1 MRGVYVVGR
10 PEVSRRGEWMAA
22 VLCCESGSAGED
34 TGPGPSAALSHRSAA
49 ALWGIANDRRGPT
62 EVTVLRAAPVQRPGL
77 RVHRRRSLPP
87 GRLTVHQGIAVTG
100 VVQTL
105 VDLAGVTGRAAA
117 ALGDGALERMINE
130 ADRLDLV
137 DPDGLRATLADHR
150 GESGVARLR
159 SLLDRHTFRLT
170 DSELERRFLELV
182 RRAGLPLPL
191 TRQWVN
197 GFRVDLHWPDPGL
210 VVETD
215 GLRYHRT
222 PAQQSRDLRR
232 DRAHAA
238 AGMSRLR
245 FTHWEVV
252 HEPA

>member
-1 MRGVYVVGR
+1 
-10 PEVSRRGEWMAA
+10 
-22 VLCCESGSAGED
+22 
-34 TGPGPSAALSHRSAA
+34 
-49 ALWGIANDRRGPT
+49 
-62 EVTVLRAAPVQRPGL
+62 VLRAAPVRRPGL
-77 RVHRRRSLPP
+77 RVHRRSSLPSE
-87 GRLTVHQGIAVTG
+87 RLTVHRGIPVTDIA
-100 VVQTL
+100 QTL
-105 VDLAGVTGRAAA
+105 VDLAGARGKGAARI
-117 ALGDGALERMINE
+117 GDGALERSMVNE

-137 DPDGLRATLADHR
+137 DPEDLRAGLADHR
-150 GESGVARLR
+150 GEPGVARLR

-170 DSELERRFLELV
+170 DSELERRFLRLV
-182 RRAGLPLPL
+182 RRVGLPLPL

-197 GFRVDLHWPDPGL
+197 GFRVDFHWPGPGL

-245 FTHWEVV
+245 FTHWELV
-252 HEPA
+252 HEPAEVARSVAETMSALGLGRRDKLEA